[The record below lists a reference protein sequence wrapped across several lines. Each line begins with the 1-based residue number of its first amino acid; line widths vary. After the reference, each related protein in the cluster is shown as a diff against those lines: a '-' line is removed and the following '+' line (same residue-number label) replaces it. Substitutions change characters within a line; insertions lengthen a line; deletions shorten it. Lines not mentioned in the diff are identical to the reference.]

1 MVTRQQLEGKWNEV
15 SGRIKEKWGVMTDDD
30 LSRPKERRTPR
41 RGDPAED
48 GQAREEVERFLDS
61 IVAGS
66 RPAMERIASTAED
79 YAASARDYAA
89 ERAGHDARRQYE
101 NVEQS
106 ISAGYQEAEECVRR
120 RPVESVAI
128 AFGRRPP
135 VGRASGRACSAIA
148 AEPVRSPQVATR
160 SRESPVATVGEFP
173 FAVCPRMRRRRTHLL

>member
-30 LSRPKERRTPR
+30 LSRAEGSVERLVGVIQQKT
-41 RGDPAED
+41 

-66 RPAMERIASTAED
+66 RPAMERIASTAKD

-89 ERAGHDARRQYE
+89 EAQDTMRRQYE

-128 AFGRRPP
+128 AFGAGLLSGVLVAALLRDRR
-135 VGRASGRACSAIA
+135 
-148 AEPVRSPQVATR
+148 
-160 SRESPVATVGEFP
+160 
-173 FAVCPRMRRRRTHLL
+173 